1 MLFSF
6 FFFIQSNEDRNI
18 KKSRDVNGIPYIN
31 NPIYPDIP
39 ETEDDV
45 YIITSDT
52 DRYDLL
58 ASRFYGDSSL
68 WWIIPAA
75 NKTTSRDTIYPTNK
89 ESIRNFIEYYK
100 ELGFEKGFVFIDTLL
115 SVLCV

>member
-1 MLFSF
+1 MV
-6 FFFIQSNEDRNI
+6 NRYRNI
-18 KKSRDVNGIPYIN
+18 KRSRDGNGIPYIN

-45 YIITSDT
+45 YIITSET

-75 NKTTSRDTIYPTNK
+75 NKTTSRDTIYPTPGIQLRIPANK
-89 ESIRNFIEYYK
+89 DDVIARYESLNR
-100 ELGFEKGFVFIDTLL
+100 VR
-115 SVLCV
+115 